1 MDINLQAKLLRV
13 LEERKITRIGGVDA
27 VNVNVRIIAA
37 TNKRPSLCIQD
48 GTLRPDLFYRLG
60 SVTIDVPDLRDR
72 LDDLPLLTDY
82 FISLYNTSMH
92 KHITGVSKEVM
103 EIFKI
108 YAWPGNV
115 REFRNIIEGAF
126 NLCDDS
132 VIDVG
137 SLPSYLL
144 SEFDLTRSDPEDEDK
159 SVEVQWTGSLKGTM
173 DAYEKS

>member
-1 MDINLQAKLLRV
+1 
-13 LEERKITRIGGVDA
+13 
-27 VNVNVRIIAA
+27 
-37 TNKRPSLCIQD
+37 
-48 GTLRPDLFYRLG
+48 
-60 SVTIDVPDLRDR
+60 
-72 LDDLPLLTDY
+72 
-82 FISLYNTSMH
+82 MH

-159 SVEVQWTGSLKGTM
+159 SVEVQWTGSLKRYHGRLRKKLILHAIDSHKKPYSSSRVSGYHQTIFESK
-173 DAYEKS
+173 AAKV